1 MRAKESWKSMERR
14 PLEPN
19 QYLKHVKGVKGA
31 ICAAEMS
38 DRAQVFNHLVN
49 TSLVTAPMFVNFD
62 QNALNPY

>member
-38 DRAQVFNHLVN
+38 DRA
-49 TSLVTAPMFVNFD
+49 
-62 QNALNPY
+62 